1 MKIPLLYPY
10 ALIQPI
16 FNNGK
21 FFCWTNMAWCL
32 LNLIWISGLLLCC
45 RGFKLGGKLSFQ
57 IFLTAW
63 TIFFVNDWLNTLF
76 SATESLFY
84 FVLLYII
91 SWFVMLI
98 FRKLLNSLEKL
109 YLVKK
114 ERKNSSQMSHSPRFS
129 RFLSI
134 GCGMSMIL
142 TIFGAEI
149 QISSSQSYWIFLVA
163 LFSGIFGWWYQLK
176 NKKKSIRH
184 YTYENLYQLEK
195 DNLYG

>member
-1 MKIPLLYPY
+1 MKIPFLYPY
-10 ALIQPI
+10 ALILPI

-21 FFCWTNMAWCL
+21 FFCWTNMTWCL
-32 LNLIWISGLLLCC
+32 FNLIWISGLLLCC
-45 RGFKLGGKLSFQ
+45 RGFKSGGKLSFQ

-91 SWFVMLI
+91 SWFLMLI

-109 YLVKK
+109 YLVKR
-114 ERKNSSQMSHSPRFS
+114 ERKNSIQASYSTRLS

-134 GCGMSMIL
+134 GCGMTMIL
-142 TIFGAEI
+142 TILGAEI

-176 NKKKSIRH
+176 NKKKSIHH